1 MSTKIRRKNIS
12 VIKHLTER
20 PFDFSFSQAVRLL
33 ERSSVL
39 TKKKGAEHPAN
50 KPIAKYMP
58 PSSEFVRF
66 NANSSFSFPSSDIR
80 TIKKYKID
88 TNIHQWKMETNF
100 ISLTGS
106 NGILP
111 FHYTETVLQR
121 LKLKDSSMADFF
133 NIFNHRTTSLFYQA
147 SCKYNL
153 PINYE
158 KKQLNRNGSDV
169 SDNYTQAILSLIG
182 FGTKYLSNRLYTKDE
197 SLIFYSGLLTEKIRT
212 ASGLQQ
218 MLQSH
223 FGIAVEVKEFIGQW
237 QDLIPDVRSRLS
249 TKRIGFNN
257 CLGKSVMLGR
267 KGWFSQGKI
276 RIVLGPLNKLQ
287 LNQFAPGTNTLKA
300 LDEIVRLYVGV
311 EHDYDFIMKIKKKD
325 IPGKIQLNK
334 NKPVTIGW
342 NSWLSSKK
350 NSNTDLNESVDIPIS
365 SRRLY

>member
-12 VIKHLTER
+12 VTKHLTER
-20 PFDFSFSQAVRLL
+20 PFDFCFTQAVRLL
-33 ERSSVL
+33 ERSSVMAQ
-39 TKKKGAEHPAN
+39 KKEGEQAADKS
-50 KPIAKYMP
+50 IAKYIP

-88 TNIHQWKMETNF
+88 ANTQQWRMDINF
-100 ISLTGS
+100 IGLTGS
-106 NGILP
+106 SGILP

-147 SCKYNL
+147 SCKYNF

-197 SLIFYSGLLTEKIRT
+197 SLIFYSGLLTERIRT

-218 MLQSH
+218 ILQNH
-223 FGIAVEVKEFIGQW
+223 FGISVEVKEFIGQW
-237 QDLIPDVRSRLS
+237 QDLIPDVRTRLS
-249 TKRIGFNN
+249 VKRVGLNN

-276 RIVLGPLNKLQ
+276 RIVLGPLNKSQ
-287 LNQFAPGTNTLKA
+287 LNQFTPGTTTLKA
-300 LDEIVRLYVGV
+300 LDEIVRLYIGI

-325 IPGKIQLNK
+325 IPERTQLEK
-334 NKPVTIGW
+334 KKPVIIGW
-342 NSWLSSKK
+342 NTWLSSKK
-350 NSNTDLNESVDIPIS
+350 SSDTDPNETVDIPIS

>member
-1 MSTKIRRKNIS
+1 
-12 VIKHLTER
+12 
-20 PFDFSFSQAVRLL
+20 
-33 ERSSVL
+33 
-39 TKKKGAEHPAN
+39 
-50 KPIAKYMP
+50 
-58 PSSEFVRF
+58 F
-66 NANSSFSFPSSDIR
+66 N
-80 TIKKYKID
+80 
-88 TNIHQWKMETNF
+88 
-100 ISLTGS
+100 
-106 NGILP
+106 
-111 FHYTETVLQR
+111 HYTETLLQR

-223 FGIAVEVKEFIGQW
+223 FGIVVEVKEFIGQW
-237 QDLIPDVRSRLS
+237 QNLIPDVRSRLS

-311 EHDYDFIMKIKKKD
+311 EHDYDFIMKIKKKN
-325 IPGKIQLNK
+325 IPEKIQLNK

-350 NSNTDLNESVDIPIS
+350 NNNTDLNETVDIPIS